1 MIIKPTHNSRQQ
13 MWTLHNRNKGD
24 GELTIPPF
32 NPQVRMIH
40 FTAHNNEIAHRQI
53 KKLMMQKRILDIRLD
68 ESFAL
73 VSTRGITGIQYMI
86 TTDTWQ
92 WILNYLQTGDYED
105 FGIFPSDITKTI
117 EDTQTTCLKELIEQ
131 KCNIAR
137 IPFLRETEAYIRLRG
152 LFRFGKLYFSI
163 KRSDEFIDYLNSKGL

>member
-1 MIIKPTHNSRQQ
+1 MIQ
-13 MWTLHNRNKGD
+13 
-24 GELTIPPF
+24 
-32 NPQVRMIH
+32 
-40 FTAHNNEIAHRQI
+40 FTVLNNEISHRQVKI
-53 KKLMMQKRILDIRLD
+53 LMMQHRILDIRLD

-73 VSTRGITGIQYMI
+73 VSTGGITNIQYMI

-105 FGIFPSDITKTI
+105 FGIFPSDISRII

-131 KCNIAR
+131 KHNIAR